1 MPQVNDFD
9 MSKYAHDF
17 SGYVRAAE
25 MRAQAMAN
33 IGQQIGAGITA
44 FDTKRKEKKKKSEF
58 ENLVMP
64 DLIKKY
70 DGDVET
76 AKKAAS
82 SLYSNPEAYSM
93 VQEMR
98 ELEQEENKYQVDLA
112 MLQQMENGNMTPNE
126 LLQKGVDLKM
136 IKDYTSVM
144 DATAEQPVTAST
156 LSGISSAMTDAGVEL
171 DEETGGFYKEDTGVP
186 FYPFDNKKVPVDF
199 NVKGAD
205 EYSEIYS
212 DPGVTAFDPDKY
224 KLIST
229 Q

>member
-25 MRAQAMAN
+25 MRAQSMAD

-76 AKKAAS
+76 AKSAAS

-93 VQEMR
+93 VQEMQQ
-98 ELEQEENKYQVDLA
+98 LEQAENKYQVDLG

-126 LLQKGVDLKM
+126 LLQSGVDLKM

-144 DATAEQPVTAST
+144 GATTKQPVTAGT
-156 LSGISSAMTDAGVEL
+156 LSGISSAMTDAGVKL
-171 DEETGGFYKEDTGVP
+171 DKETGGFYKEDTGVP
-186 FYPFDNKKVPVDF
+186 FYPLDNKNVPVDF

-205 EYSEIYS
+205 DYSKIYS
-212 DPGVTAFDPDKY
+212 NPSALDEDQWKI
-224 KLIST
+224 LN
-229 Q
+229 

>member
-25 MRAQAMAN
+25 MRAQTMAN

-82 SLYSNPEAYSM
+82 SLYSNPEAYRM
-93 VQEMR
+93 VQEMQK
-98 ELEQEENKYQVDLA
+98 LEQEENKYQMSLE
-112 MLQQMENGNMTPNE
+112 MLQQMENGNMTPDD
-126 LLQKGVDLKM
+126 LLKGGVDLKM
-136 IKDYTSVM
+136 IKDYISVM
-144 DATAEQPVTAST
+144 DATKEQPVTAGT
-156 LSGISSAMTDAGVEL
+156 LSGISSAMTDAGVKL
-171 DEETGGFYKEDTGVP
+171 DKETGGFYREDTGVP
-186 FYPFDNKKVPVDF
+186 FYPLDNKNVPVDF

-205 EYSEIYS
+205 DYSKIYS
-212 DPGVTAFDPDKY
+212 NPSAFDEDQWKI
-224 KLIST
+224 LN
-229 Q
+229 